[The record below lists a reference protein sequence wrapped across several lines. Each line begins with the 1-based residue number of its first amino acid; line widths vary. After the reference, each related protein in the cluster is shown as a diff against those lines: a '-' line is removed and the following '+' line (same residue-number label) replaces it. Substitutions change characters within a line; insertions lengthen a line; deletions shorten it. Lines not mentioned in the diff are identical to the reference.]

1 MKEHHLKTALVLVS
15 IALGSFAL
23 ILGLQLLWQL
33 ARLLLLGVGL
43 WVAWGL
49 IKRQAAPRRS
59 ANTRR

>member
-1 MKEHHLKTALVLVS
+1 MKEHHLKTALALVS

-23 ILGLQLLWQL
+23 VLGLQLLWQL

-43 WVAWGL
+43 WVVWGFVGRL
-49 IKRQAAPRRS
+49 TASRRS